1 MFKTAILLGLL
12 AVAASDDAA
21 DPRIGERT
29 DKICFASSINNF
41 RPIKGEGDVVLLER
55 GANDWYRVE
64 LIGACSYSR
73 IRSAQSVGV
82 RTIPGGGCL
91 RPGDD
96 LIFAEAFARPN
107 APLDYVSCRV
117 ESISRWNEKA
127 AAPEPSP
134 EPKAE

>member
-1 MFKTAILLGLL
+1 MIKTAILLGLL
-12 AVAASDDAA
+12 AAAGPDKTA
-21 DPRIGERT
+21 DPRLGEQT

-41 RPIKGEGDVVLLER
+41 RPIKGEDDVVLLER

-64 LIGACSYSR
+64 LMGACSYSR
-73 IRSAQSVGV
+73 IRSAQSVGI

-96 LIFAEAFARPN
+96 LIFAEAFARRD

-117 ESISRWNEKA
+117 ESISRWDEKA
-127 AAPEPSP
+127 AAPEPA
-134 EPKAE
+134 PKSE